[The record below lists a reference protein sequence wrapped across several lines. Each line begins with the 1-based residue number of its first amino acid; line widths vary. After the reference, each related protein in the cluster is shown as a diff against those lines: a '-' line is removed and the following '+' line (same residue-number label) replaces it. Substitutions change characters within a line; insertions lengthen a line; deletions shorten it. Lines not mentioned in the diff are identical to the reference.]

1 MLTGLGLTSL
11 TERANLGRAGN
22 NMAWIY
28 WKFKLGR
35 VKNAGLTGR
44 RFISVSGYGDGR
56 DRSPLPWWWTVGK
69 LVFTGHLN
77 CTFWDYWS
85 GQGPCAD
92 KGQLLPLVSVAIA
105 FRQI

>member
-1 MLTGLGLTSL
+1 VLTGLGLTNL

-22 NMAWIY
+22 NMAWIS

-56 DRSPLPWWWTVGK
+56 DRPP
-69 LVFTGHLN
+69 
-77 CTFWDYWS
+77 
-85 GQGPCAD
+85 PP
-92 KGQLLPLVSVAIA
+92 PLVDGRETGIYWPPQLHVLGLLV
-105 FRQI
+105 RPRTLC